1 MDLDEEEDGLG
12 GDDLTGRAMEAVLA
26 SAYKAANLADRVVKF
41 DINGTERQFVHHVK
55 SDGRRPKWIFFK
67 LQPSLSPE
75 MYGWSHYETFYNS
88 HTKRG
93 WLGNCQLKKVY
104 EIIN

>member
-12 GDDLTGRAMEAVLA
+12 GDDLTGRAMGAVLA

-67 LQPSLSPE
+67 LKPSLSPRC
-75 MYGWSHYETFYNS
+75 MDSRTMRPFITRTQNVDG
-88 HTKRG
+88 
-93 WLGNCQLKKVY
+93 L
-104 EIIN
+104 EIAN